1 MKTKTKTRK
10 RLTSEEEIDKLVES
24 QTDNNEA
31 WDEPIQVK
39 RKQAN
44 SLSLPTDLAMRAA
57 FLAKLHKENNVAE
70 WLRRVIAER
79 IELEESAF
87 MDFKKTLATNRR
99 A

>member
-1 MKTKTKTRK
+1 MTKNKTKK
-10 RLTSEEEIDKLVES
+10 RAISEEEIDNLIES
-24 QTDNNEA
+24 QADNDEA
-31 WDEPIQVK
+31 WDEPIQVR
-39 RKQAN
+39 RKQKD

-70 WLRRVIAER
+70 WLKRIIAER

-87 MDFKKTLATNRR
+87 IEFKRTLASNRR